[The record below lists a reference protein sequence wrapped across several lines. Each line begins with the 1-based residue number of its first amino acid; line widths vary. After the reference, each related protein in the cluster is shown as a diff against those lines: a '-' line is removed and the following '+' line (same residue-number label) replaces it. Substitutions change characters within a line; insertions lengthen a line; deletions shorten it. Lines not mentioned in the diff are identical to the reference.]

1 MPAKVRH
8 TILTN
13 AQITRLLYRAEAEV
27 DAASSATDADR
38 AKHLLQVADAY
49 TRIAAVGVSAL
60 KAENKQ
66 NGGLL

>member
-1 MPAKVRH
+1 
-8 TILTN
+8 LTN

-38 AKHLLQVADAY
+38 AKHLLEVADAY
-49 TRIAAVGVSAL
+49 VRIAAGAVSAL
-60 KAENKQ
+60 RLTEQ

>member
-1 MPAKVRH
+1 MPD

-13 AQITRLLYRAEAEV
+13 GQIARLLYRAEAEV

-38 AKHLLQVADAY
+38 AKHLLEVADAY
-49 TRIAAVGVSAL
+49 VRIAAGAVSAL
-60 KAENKQ
+60 RLTEQ

>member
-38 AKHLLQVADAY
+38 AKHLLEVADAY
-49 TRIAAVGVSAL
+49 VRIAAGAVSAL
-60 KAENKQ
+60 RLTEQ